1 MANGK
6 VPSDGYDVLRK
17 YTRKANRITH
27 SVGDVVFPFLLH
39 ELVYAVIIC
48 SVLDVLGFPLFVV
61 PVKTLE
67 RLAEYVLQPSALLH
81 VACVLSI
88 SAVFVLGFVF
98 AVRATI
104 TIVLYYKGWL
114 FETIG
119 EKPSLPTKLFMALMQ
134 VMSKRASFFSYQ
146 GLLPWMLPPAVKDTL
161 KTYLETVRPL
171 LNDDEFE
178 KITSQ
183 ATDFQNTVAAEI
195 QKKLWMKWLI
205 SRNYLSD
212 WWKEVVYMRHRSSL
226 IHTNVACADVIY
238 QTTTSNQ
245 AARAAFV
252 TLNRQQFCRDIFV
265 KNSMKPIS
273 MGGIPLCT
281 TQYSDYHRSLR
292 VPRETS
298 DVMIRL
304 PDARHVA
311 VYSKKCWY
319 KVNIYHGKRMLR
331 PAELQRSLQQI
342 LDRNDEPQQGEE
354 LLSSLTAGPRDLWA
368 RIRRDK
374 FAAGVNKESLSMIE
388 NALEI
393 IFLDDGET
401 GYDENDPSLY
411 EREYKLAI
419 TGDGHKLWCD
429 KPSVYTFLKNGRF
442 ISNAEHSVVDAM
454 IYVHVREYA
463 KYHEAFDAPYGPDGN
478 CVGEVQVAPKPER
491 LRWQFDE
498 ETLDA
503 INEAYTVSKGVAD
516 DFENAQVVF
525 HDYGKDFMKKI
536 GVSPDAFLQMA
547 IQMAYYKDQG
557 KFELTYEP
565 AVMRLYRDGRT
576 ETVRSCSTESCQFV
590 NSMLDDTKDDQ
601 TRLSL
606 LRKACDRHQ
615 AYYRNAMAG
624 QGVDRHL
631 FSMYIVSKYYSISSP
646 FLDNVF
652 SMNYALSTS
661 QTPQHQMSEY
671 MRALNKERSLFWP
684 AGAFSC
690 PEGSN
695 YGVCYTIGATGD
707 VMSFHV
713 TSWKSLKHTDAHR
726 FRDTLCECLRE
737 MRRMVE
743 GAKLS

>member
-39 ELVYAVIIC
+39 E
-48 SVLDVLGFPLFVV
+48 
-61 PVKTLE
+61 
-67 RLAEYVLQPSALLH
+67 PSALLH

-114 FETIG
+114 FETVG

-178 KITSQ
+178 KITNQ

-252 TLNRQQFCRDIFV
+252 TLNRQQFCRDIFT

-298 DVMIRL
+298 GEITNLSNKLMSVHLSLKSVISGISHRASL
-304 PDARHVA
+304 
-311 VYSKKCWY
+311 S
-319 KVNIYHGKRMLR
+319 ILHGK
-331 PAELQRSLQQI
+331 
-342 LDRNDEPQQGEE
+342 
-354 LLSSLTAGPRDLWA
+354 
-368 RIRRDK
+368 
-374 FAAGVNKESLSMIE
+374 
-388 NALEI
+388 
-393 IFLDDGET
+393 
-401 GYDENDPSLY
+401 
-411 EREYKLAI
+411 
-419 TGDGHKLWCD
+419 
-429 KPSVYTFLKNGRF
+429 
-442 ISNAEHSVVDAM
+442 
-454 IYVHVREYA
+454 
-463 KYHEAFDAPYGPDGN
+463 
-478 CVGEVQVAPKPER
+478 
-491 LRWQFDE
+491 
-498 ETLDA
+498 
-503 INEAYTVSKGVAD
+503 
-516 DFENAQVVF
+516 
-525 HDYGKDFMKKI
+525 
-536 GVSPDAFLQMA
+536 
-547 IQMAYYKDQG
+547 
-557 KFELTYEP
+557 
-565 AVMRLYRDGRT
+565 
-576 ETVRSCSTESCQFV
+576 
-590 NSMLDDTKDDQ
+590 
-601 TRLSL
+601 
-606 LRKACDRHQ
+606 
-615 AYYRNAMAG
+615 
-624 QGVDRHL
+624 
-631 FSMYIVSKYYSISSP
+631 
-646 FLDNVF
+646 
-652 SMNYALSTS
+652 
-661 QTPQHQMSEY
+661 
-671 MRALNKERSLFWP
+671 
-684 AGAFSC
+684 
-690 PEGSN
+690 
-695 YGVCYTIGATGD
+695 
-707 VMSFHV
+707 
-713 TSWKSLKHTDAHR
+713 
-726 FRDTLCECLRE
+726 
-737 MRRMVE
+737 
-743 GAKLS
+743 